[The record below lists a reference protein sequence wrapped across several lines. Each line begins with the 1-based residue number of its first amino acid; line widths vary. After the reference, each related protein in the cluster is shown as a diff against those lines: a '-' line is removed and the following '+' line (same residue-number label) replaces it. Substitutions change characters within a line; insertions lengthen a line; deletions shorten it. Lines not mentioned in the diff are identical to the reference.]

1 MTKHTLACL
10 ALALIVAVSA
20 DAQNYLP
27 KGSIF
32 GGLRIGIG
40 AKDNAFDVGLDGEY
54 TLTDLGE
61 AGPGI
66 VNLGVSIDYSRFRQV
81 VVQGNPS
88 STQTTTYAPITL
100 AGIYHFSPSIEDM
113 PQLDPYL
120 LAGLAY
126 RIYTVSSDLGY
137 GVIDTRSY
145 NELILVGGI
154 GAWYFFTPRIAGH
167 LRLAFGASTATIG
180 IVYRIR

>member
-1 MTKHTLACL
+1 MKHVVAYLAVV
-10 ALALIVAVSA
+10 LIAAAAA

-32 GGLRIGIG
+32 GGIRIGIG
-40 AKDNAFDVGLDGEY
+40 AKESAFNVALDGEY

-66 VNLGVSIDYSRFRQV
+66 VNLGVSIDYSRFSKV
-81 VVQGNPS
+81 VTQGNVS
-88 STQTTTYAPITL
+88 STQTTTYVPITL

-113 PQLDPYL
+113 PQLDPYI
-120 LAGLAY
+120 LAGFAY
-126 RIYTVSSDLGY
+126 RVYTVSSDLGY
-137 GVIDTRSY
+137 GVIDTRSN
-145 NELILVGGI
+145 NEVILVGGI
-154 GAWYFFTPRIAGH
+154 GAWYFFTPQIAGH

-180 IVYRIR
+180 IVYRFR